1 MQSETEKLILEKLAQ
16 QEQQITELTVRV
28 KKVQRYFF
36 WMMIAGLLAIL
47 LPLIPLLFVIPS
59 FIQTYQSAG
68 GL

>member
-1 MQSETEKLILEKLAQ
+1 MEPNEQVLKKLEEQ
-16 QEQQITELTVRV
+16 TQQIAELTVRV

-47 LPLIPLLFVIPS
+47 LPLIPLAFIIPS
-59 FIQTYQSAG
+59 FIQTYQSMG